1 MKEWYAPCEKAKESN
16 VPQPMAICI
25 EDMKASSDST
35 RYLQCVA
42 LVGDHAGLRIDPSG
56 EIQWQ
61 PERDARLVELCVSYD
76 ERLLLYRQLDAAPVL
91 LLREGRSLE
100 VPVEKPVVVLDQ
112 DQLSIGDRELRIHI
126 HGEAPA
132 VAPPSWL
139 PMEEPSRSTS
149 NLLRATATALAL
161 GIAVGAGG
169 CTKKIEVRD
178 DPPKIAPPPT
188 KPDTRPPPKPDT
200 QPPPKADVG
209 PSKPDAS
216 PLKPGATK
224 APPIEVRPRPP
235 RVAPPRKPP
244 PKPDKPK

>member
-1 MKEWYAPCEKAKESN
+1 
-16 VPQPMAICI
+16 VPKPIAICI
-25 EDMKASSDST
+25 EDLRAGSDST

-42 LVGDHAGLRIDPSG
+42 LVGDHPGLRIDPGG

-76 ERLLLYRQLDAAPVL
+76 ERLILFRQPGAAPVL
-91 LLREGRSLE
+91 LRREGRSLE
-100 VPVEKPVVVLDQ
+100 VPVGKPVVVLDQ
-112 DQLSIGDRELRIHI
+112 DQLTVESRELRIHV

-139 PMEEPSRSTS
+139 EMVEAPSRSRS
-149 NLLRATATALAL
+149 SLLRATATALAL

-178 DPPKIAPPPT
+178 DPPKVAPPPT
-188 KPDTRPPPKPDT
+188 KPDSKPPPKPDSSL
-200 QPPPKADVG
+200 PPKADAG
-209 PSKPDAS
+209 PSKADAA
-216 PLKPGATK
+216 KK

-244 PKPDKPK
+244 PKPDKPE

>member
-1 MKEWYAPCEKAKESN
+1 MPKPI
-16 VPQPMAICI
+16 AICI
-25 EDMKASSDST
+25 EDLKAGSDST

-42 LVGDHAGLRIDPSG
+42 LVGDHLGLRIDSSG
-56 EIQWQ
+56 EVQWQ
-61 PERDARLVELCVSYD
+61 PERDAKLVELCVSYD
-76 ERLLLYRQLDAAPVL
+76 ERLILYRQPDAAPVL
-91 LLREGRSLE
+91 LQREGRSLE

-112 DQLSIGDRELRIHI
+112 DQLVVGGRDLRIHV

-132 VAPPSWL
+132 VAPPSWF
-139 PMEEPSRSTS
+139 PVEEPRRSAS

-178 DPPKIAPPPT
+178 DPPKVAPPPT
-188 KPDTRPPPKPDT
+188 KPDAKPPPKPDT
-200 QPPPKADVG
+200 QPPPRADVG

-216 PLKPGATK
+216 KPGAGK

-235 RVAPPRKPP
+235 RVAPPRRPP